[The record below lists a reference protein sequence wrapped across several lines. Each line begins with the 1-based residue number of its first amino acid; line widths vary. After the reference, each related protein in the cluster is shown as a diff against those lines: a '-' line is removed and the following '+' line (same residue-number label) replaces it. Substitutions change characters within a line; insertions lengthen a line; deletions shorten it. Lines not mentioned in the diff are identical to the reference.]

1 MSSGVD
7 STEGIFGS
15 FPYEAVIT
23 PATIAGLVVG
33 IAQYLLGVAIGINL
47 LGSFMPVLSNIPP
60 TISVEWFAL
69 TLISSIT
76 IIGLFVAVL
85 AIVVSGARNDVLVV
99 GAILTYVAGLVSILL
114 AYIYLGQS
122 PNLTTALLLSPI
134 APVIVVIGVGIGV
147 NWIGVD
153 VSLLD

>member
-1 MSSGVD
+1 MSTGVD
-7 STEGIFGS
+7 TSDSIFGS

-33 IAQYLLGVAIGINL
+33 LAQYLLGVAL
-47 LGSFMPVLSNIPP
+47 EFSVLGTIMPLLSNVPP
-60 TISVEWFAL
+60 TLSVEWVAL

-76 IIGLFVAVL
+76 LIGLFVAVL
-85 AIVVSGARNDVLVV
+85 AIVVSGARNDVLLV
-99 GAILTYVAGLVSILL
+99 GVILTYVAGLLSILL

-122 PNLTTALLLSPI
+122 PDISAALLLSPLSPAI
-134 APVIVVIGVGIGV
+134 LVVGIGIGV

-153 VSLLD
+153 VSL